1 MLRFLIRLWIFPVLS
16 HVRLKPTSQAK
27 LKIKKIY
34 GVVYSQNIHRIRE
47 NLCTQRSRTKVK
59 PGWLIYRKHCRKNK
73 WFSTGDWSYEINS
86 HIVTN
91 SWATIIAFLLTFWSR
106 LKLLGHH
113 PLMTKQTSWAIAPPG
128 GAIGVSQASVNCS
141 YSELGCKD
149 STWYIITSYHL
160 MLTPVHLYNSTG

>member
-1 MLRFLIRLWIFPVLS
+1 MIRFLIRSWIFPALS
-16 HVRLKPTSQAK
+16 HAQLKPTSQAN

-47 NLCTQRSRTKVK
+47 NLCTQRTKVK

-73 WFSTGDWSYEINS
+73 WFSTGDWSYGINS

-106 LKLLGHH
+106 LLRHH
-113 PLMTKQTSWAIAPPG
+113 PLMTKQTIWAIAPPG
-128 GAIGVSQASVNCS
+128 GAIDVSHASVNYS

-160 MLTPVHLYNSTG
+160 KLTPCTPL